1 MEMFMFLSARI
12 SVLAALLPI
21 AAVAISSPAFS
32 QESLTSSSLTGRVID
47 GTGALI
53 PSAQISAVAS
63 STQLKFSATTDNR
76 GRFRI
81 PYLAPG
87 NYTVTATAPGFNT
100 ASTST
105 QLTVGG
111 SFDVTLQMTVGTQA
125 TTLSVVAESP
135 ILEQNRSQISETVSP
150 TEINQLPYSG
160 RNYLDLALLTPGVSP
175 TNTASIQT
183 FAETSPVIGQGYSIN
198 SQRNF
203 SNSFVVDGLSANDDA
218 AGLAGNSYSMDVV
231 HEFQVVTSGGQAE
244 FGRAM
249 GGYFN
254 IVTRSGNNDLHGT
267 LYGFL
272 RNQRLNAS
280 NALSQSKLPLTQGQY
295 GASLSGPIKKDRSFF
310 FGNYEGRRLNTN
322 GVVTINPTQAAAV
335 NARLNAIGFTGP
347 RLTVSSGPT
356 TLYPTTVHTDNAFV
370 RFDHRF
376 SDADQ
381 FIARY
386 SYYRLNAINAR
397 GAGSLADVSYGTAV
411 MDTNHTVA
419 ISNVAT
425 LSPRTFNETRGQF
438 TWDSLNAPPNTQ
450 NSPAVVISG
459 VATFGRFSSSPTARK
474 NLLYEVVDNLVLQRG
489 EHTFKTGADFL
500 FNDDT
505 ITFPM
510 SIAGSYTFA
519 SLSAFQSGTTTY
531 SSYAQ
536 NFGTPFIQQNNPNIG
551 FYAQDEWKAT
561 SSLTV
566 NLGIR
571 YDLQFLKTIQ
581 TDTNNVSPR
590 VGFAWSP
597 FKGRTTVI
605 RGSYGLFYD
614 RVPLR
619 ALANALLSA
628 NNTIDPS
635 QGRLLQ
641 YSYVPSDT
649 GAPAFPNVSNTPN
662 PGSKISYALM
672 NRNISNA
679 YSEQASVGL
688 EQQLFRTG
696 SLGISYQHARGLH
709 LLSSY
714 NTNINLDGT
723 RPDNTRG
730 NIKPYDGRFDSTY
743 DGLAVSFVERPVTW
757 GNVRI
762 SYTWS
767 KAIDNV
773 GEFFF
778 SSPSN
783 NFDFNV
789 DRGRSDDDQRH
800 RIVFDATL
808 NSPTSPAHTT
818 WDHMTHGWKLGG
830 ILQYYSRLPFNIVTG
845 GQTKQQTTQRPCAL
859 GYSLTVN
866 NGINPCTE
874 ALRGAMIGRNA
885 GIGFDFFNL
894 NTRLSRTFALTDRW
908 HMETIAE
915 AFNVLNHRNDMI
927 PNATW
932 GTNPYP
938 TTANSS
944 FGQAT
949 AVGDPRSVQLALRV
963 SF

>member
-1 MEMFMFLSARI
+1 MFRSARI
-12 SVLAALLPI
+12 SVLAVLVPLAT
-21 AAVAISSPAFS
+21 AVVSHPAFC
-32 QESLTSSSLTGRVID
+32 QESLTSSSLTGRVVD
-47 GTGALI
+47 STGALI
-53 PSAQISAVAS
+53 PSAQVSAVAS
-63 STQLKFSATTDNR
+63 STQLTFNATADVR

-87 NYTVTATAPGFNT
+87 SYTITAHAPGFNAT
-100 ASTST
+100 SASA
-105 QLTVGG
+105 QLTVGA
-111 SFDVTLQMTVGTQA
+111 SFDVTLQMTVGTA
-125 TTLSVVAESP
+125 STTLSVIAESP
-135 ILEQNRSQISETVSP
+135 ILEQNRSQISETVSQA
-150 TEINQLPYSG
+150 EVDQLPYSG
-160 RNYLDLALLTPGVSP
+160 RNYLDLALLTPGVST
-175 TNTASIQT
+175 TNTASVQT

-254 IVTRSGNNDLHGT
+254 IVTRSGSNDLHGT

-280 NALSQSKLPLTQGQY
+280 NALSQGKLPLTQGQY
-295 GASLSGPIKKDRSFF
+295 GASLSGPVKRDRSFF
-310 FGNYEGRRLNTN
+310 FGNYEGRRLNTD

-347 RLTVSSGPT
+347 HLTVSAAPT

-386 SYYRLNAINAR
+386 SYYRLNATNAR
-397 GAGSLADVSYGTAV
+397 GAGALADVSYGTAV
-411 MDTNHTVA
+411 MDTNHTIA
-419 ISNVAT
+419 INNVAM

-459 VATFGRFSSSPTARK
+459 VATFGHFSSSPTARK

-519 SLSAFQSGTTTY
+519 SLGAFQSGVTTY

-536 NFGTPFIQQNNPNIG
+536 NFGTPFVQQNNPNIG
-551 FYAQDEWKAT
+551 FYVQDEWKAT
-561 SSLTV
+561 PSLTV

-571 YDLQFLKTIQ
+571 YDLQFLKTIR
-581 TDTNNVSPR
+581 TDTNNISPR
-590 VGFAWSP
+590 FGFAWSP
-597 FKGRTTVI
+597 FRSRTTVI

-628 NNTIDPS
+628 NNTTDAS

-649 GAPAFPNVSNTPN
+649 GAPAFPDVSNTPN

-672 NRNISNA
+672 NQNISNA
-679 YSEQASVGL
+679 YSEQVGVGL

-714 NTNINLDGT
+714 NTNINLDGS
-723 RPDNTRG
+723 RPDSTRG

-757 GNVRI
+757 GSVRI

-767 KAIDNV
+767 KAMDNV

-800 RIVFDATL
+800 RVVFDATL
-808 NSPTSPAHTT
+808 NSPMSPAHGT
-818 WDHMTHGWKLGG
+818 WDRVTHGWKLGG

-845 GQTKQQTTQRPCAL
+845 GQTKQQTTQRPCSA
-859 GYSLTVN
+859 GYGLRMNDGT
-866 NGINPCTE
+866 NPCTE
-874 ALRGAMIGRNA
+874 ALRGAMIGRNT

-908 HMETIAE
+908 RLETIAE

-932 GTNPYP
+932 GTETYP
-938 TTANSS
+938 TLPNTG
-944 FGQAT
+944 FGKAT
-949 AVGDPRSVQLALRV
+949 AVGDPRSVQLAMRI